1 MELVVWVGLDWFV
14 GRWRA
19 QGLFH
24 VMDDGVIG
32 GGGRVSL
39 NRSIKMR
46 TSSSAWAKLWLAST
60 SILPLWWIWKRS
72 MDGSVS
78 GGVVVVRVYVRVLAG
93 SLMCGYG
100 SLRPTAFGGLGIVD
114 NPSHHD
120 RSGPLASVPSERD
133 ARRNAS
139 FAYSLPCVDRSI
151 DTPSRSR
158 SRAK

>member
-1 MELVVWVGLDWFV
+1 MWAGLDWFV

-24 VMDDGVIG
+24 VIDDGVIG

-39 NRSIKMR
+39 NRSIKTR

-78 GGVVVVRVYVRVLAG
+78 GGVVVVRVYVRVLLAG

-114 NPSHHD
+114 RQPQPP
-120 RSGPLASVPSERD
+120 RSIRPPPVPSERD

-139 FAYSLPCVDRSI
+139 FAYSLPCVNI
-151 DTPSRSR
+151 DPPSRSR
-158 SRAK
+158 SRAE